1 MTHPIFFP
9 LETRYRLRDAVNE
22 ALRRVAFSNYGNEP
36 NFTPAMVQQLHG
48 FKYEDDDLRVRFE
61 GVTVTSVGRGSTEW
75 WSGADFS
82 VVTIISMPN
91 LDDVRKA
98 TLVQS
103 KLGRVEDLSSHE
115 RERLLEQVRDM
126 RALMN
131 HPKVLEISARGD
143 DVPRVVSGVGLLE
156 GRRLQHLTFGDWV
169 ARRVLPTFDGDTRP
183 SFVNA
188 VLDAR
193 LTKLRIYARKKDR
206 RGTTKLLPP
215 RPDNIEWV
223 NISDENR
230 RLPITQG
237 TALDDEEII
246 RPPELRLPFRQG

>member
-9 LETRYRLRDAVNE
+9 QETRYRLRDAVNE
-22 ALRRVAFSNYGNEP
+22 TLRQVKFSNFGNEP

-48 FKYEDDDLRVRFE
+48 FVYEDDSLRVKFE
-61 GVTVTSVGRGSTEW
+61 GVTVTSVGPGAAEG

-91 LDDVRKA
+91 MDDDVRKA

-103 KLGRVEDLSSHE
+103 KLGRVEDMSKREL
-115 RERLLEQVRDM
+115 ERLLEQIRDM
-126 RALMN
+126 RALMKH
-131 HPKVLEISARGD
+131 HPKVLEISTGGD
-143 DVPRVVSGVGLLE
+143 DVPRIVSGVGLLE

-183 SFVNA
+183 SFVDA

-193 LTKLRIYARKKDR
+193 LTQLRIYARKFDGQ
-206 RGTTKLLPP
+206 GTPRLLPP
-215 RPDNIEWV
+215 HPDSIDSVDVTDWRRPSRVPVE
-223 NISDENR
+223 
-230 RLPITQG
+230 
-237 TALDDEEII
+237 
-246 RPPELRLPFRQG
+246 